1 MDLVILGSQGK
12 LGQAICL
19 LSKEQNINAIVMKR
33 EDMVSYENFVTFVE
47 KYITKDCIVLD
58 VSLPNGT
65 NALCSHLLNAV
76 NQNKNFLNF
85 IRGLVIGTTGHDHNT
100 LDFFSKMSAHL
111 PICIVPNFSKGVFLF
126 EEILNAKTTSGLT
139 VCELAARLGFDLG
152 MTETH
157 HSAKKDAPSG
167 TALLLAKAAHL
178 EKNKIASLRVGKVI
192 GEHTLVASTDYEQL
206 NITHT
211 AHSRDLFAMGA
222 LELCQKIFD
231 KKPKA
236 GFLFPKNFL

>member
-19 LSKEQNINAIVMKR
+19 LSKEQSINVIALRR
-33 EDMVSYENFVTFVE
+33 ENVASYENFAAFAE
-47 KYITKDCIVLD
+47 QHITKDCIVLD
-58 VSLPNGT
+58 VSLPDGT
-65 NALCSHLLNAV
+65 NALCSHLLSAV
-76 NQNKNFLNF
+76 NQNKKSLNF
-85 IRGLVIGTTGHDHNT
+85 IRGLVIGTTGHDHMT
-100 LDFFSKMSAHL
+100 LDSFSEMSAHL

-126 EEILNAKTTSGLT
+126 EEILNAKTTSGLP
-139 VCELAARLGFDLG
+139 VWELATKLGFDLG

-167 TALLLAKAAHL
+167 TALLLAQAAHL
-178 EKNKIASLRVGKVI
+178 EKNRIASLRVGKVV
-192 GEHTLVASTDYEQL
+192 GEHTLIASTDYEQL
-206 NITHT
+206 SITHT
-211 AHSRDLFAMGA
+211 AHSRDLFAQGA
-222 LELCQKIFD
+222 LELCQKIFN